1 MLLKIIFRRIM
12 RGNMTSWTIYFW
24 LFILCKKKRNIEK
37 AAKVIIVDVHR
48 ASYAKHL
55 RNKTHLEN
63 FGKQDMIIP
72 EWLFMQPIEKTTKI
86 KEPQAFRT
94 NCQRKF

>member
-1 MLLKIIFRRIM
+1 MQIETQYRKSRKSDNCII
-12 RGNMTSWTIYFW
+12 
-24 LFILCKKKRNIEK
+24 
-37 AAKVIIVDVHR
+37 DVHR

-55 RNKTHLEN
+55 RYKTHLEN